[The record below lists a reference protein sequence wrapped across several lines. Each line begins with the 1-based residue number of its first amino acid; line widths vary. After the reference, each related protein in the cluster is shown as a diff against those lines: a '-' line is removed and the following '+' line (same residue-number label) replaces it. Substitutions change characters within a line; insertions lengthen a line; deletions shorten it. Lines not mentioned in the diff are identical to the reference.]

1 MSSDTPDERIP
12 QDPGIPGVDTVSD
25 PGDRPTP
32 DEKDDDA
39 ERRERADDPDR
50 EGHRTAPEDGGA
62 G

>member
-12 QDPGIPGVDTVSD
+12 QDPGIPGFDTVSD

-32 DEKDDDA
+32 DEQDEDA
-39 ERRERADDPDR
+39 ERRERPDDPDR
-50 EGHRTAPEDGGA
+50 EGHMTAPEDGGA